1 MNTEKPDLKRQWA
14 HFHWRIL
21 DWSWLYYRGHS
32 ALRNT
37 PENYA
42 RRLNEAT
49 LIGFH
54 WTTADKIVSRRIPI
68 VLLEL
73 VCNLLALSFPAE
85 FEILVVSCRA
95 STSTNAMDGFV
106 CQPKMFVVLAALLVG
121 SYSVTCKAEGMDSFG
136 RAPTLATE
144 NVTRPELSVQGTYS
158 IG

>member
-1 MNTEKPDLKRQWA
+1 M
-14 HFHWRIL
+14 
-21 DWSWLYYRGHS
+21 
-32 ALRNT
+32 
-37 PENYA
+37 
-42 RRLNEAT
+42 
-49 LIGFH
+49 
-54 WTTADKIVSRRIPI
+54 
-68 VLLEL
+68 LLEL

-158 IG
+158 IGYNIAFVLFVITGPCTACSTSGTRIGPVGIV